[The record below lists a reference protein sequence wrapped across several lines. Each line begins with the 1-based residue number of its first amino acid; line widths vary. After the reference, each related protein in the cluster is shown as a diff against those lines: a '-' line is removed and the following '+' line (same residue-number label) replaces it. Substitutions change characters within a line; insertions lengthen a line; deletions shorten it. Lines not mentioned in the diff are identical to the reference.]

1 MLWVAQ
7 SLGLLSFALGI
18 ACFYQKQDIKLKQL
32 MVLLNINNALHFFLL
47 GGITACISSLISAV
61 RNALAIKFHSAW
73 LAALFI
79 AITLALGLP
88 LIHHPADWLPLL
100 GGCIGS
106 YAVFCCT
113 GIKLRVIFLLGALCW
128 LLNNI
133 WLGSIGG
140 TLLETMLLFTNLRT
154 IYLLRKQAKLIDT

>member
-1 MLWVAQ
+1 MMLIAQ
-7 SLGLLSFALGI
+7 ILGLLSFALGI
-18 ACFYQKQDIKLKQL
+18 ACFYQQQDLRLKQL
-32 MVLLNINNALHFFLL
+32 MVLLNINNAVHFFLL
-47 GGITACISSLISAV
+47 GGITACLSSLISAL

-79 AITLALGLP
+79 AITLALGVP
-88 LIHHPADWLPLL
+88 LITHPADWLPLV

-113 GIKLRVIFLLGALCW
+113 GIKLRVVFLLGALCW

-140 TLLETMLLFTNLRT
+140 SLLEAMLLITNMRT
-154 IYLLRKQAKLIDT
+154 IYLLRNQAALVNT

>member
-1 MLWVAQ
+1 MIWVAQ
-7 SLGLLSFALGI
+7 MLGLLSFALGI
-18 ACFYQKQDIKLKQL
+18 ACFYQQQDLRLKQL

-47 GGITACISSLISAV
+47 GGITACLSSLISAL
-61 RNALAIKFHSAW
+61 RNTLAIKFQSAW
-73 LAALFI
+73 LATLFI
-79 AITLALGLP
+79 AITLVLGLP

-100 GGCIGS
+100 GSCIGS

-113 GIKLRVIFLLGALCW
+113 GIKLRGIFLLGALCW

-140 TLLETMLLFTNLRT
+140 TLLETMLLITNLRT
-154 IYLLRKQAKLIDT
+154 IYLLRKQTGLINT